1 VVTTVDS
8 STQITYTVTG
18 GSAPIAGSITNI
30 KAGGSQATFNIVSA
44 GSNYTV
50 DVAAGGFNYTA
61 GDTIIV
67 SGANL
72 GGIAS
77 TNDLTITVIGLATSG
92 AVSSFVFAGTA
103 PAPIAA
109 SSIDAGNT
117 WSSSAL
123 PATAAWNSIAY
134 GNGRFVAV
142 GTNSTAASTTSAY
155 SFDGITWYT
164 GYMPAAI
171 AWTQVKYGQG
181 QFVAIAST
189 ITYAAVSRDGLTWTI
204 TSLQSAGN
212 TALAFGNP
220 ASTPLWVVAGSVGST
235 ALQIG
240 ATAVGRAVVSNAK
253 ISQVK
258 IYEPGS
264 NYSLTPVV
272 VTFQGQIIG
281 NILSATSI
289 NAGSVSSQLLLG
301 SGQTIIGANGLVP
314 AGTQITSINGATFTG
329 TITNFV
335 LIPLSI
341 VGSLTTGMV
350 ITGTNVAD
358 STIVTA
364 VTSTTV
370 VNITNGKTVTYVSG
384 SPLAFGSMITSNVL
398 GGIPIN
404 TYVVSGV
411 GPWTLNNTCT
421 NGNNVTITSTIYT
434 VSVSQV
440 LSISTA
446 MTGTSY
452 TVNIYQTVGLN
463 NLQAVGAGSAALNI
477 IDPNS
482 TTGQYNICRVANGVL
497 GNPSF
502 RNRGTGYRTSTT
514 VVSVVGGG
522 GFADVYQPSKNLYVF
537 GLTTLPTPGAALS
550 ISGLP
555 TTYRI
560 VVITAITAG
569 KALFQISPA
578 LTILNAPTHA
588 SNLIIRQKYSQC
600 RITGHDFLLIG
611 TGNQATTNYPNTDV
625 TTALSYRQITESGGG
640 RVFQTSTDQDGNFL
654 VGNLF
659 GVQQASGIVTI
670 SADQFSLAG
679 LQQLTIGALGLGPN
693 AVIIEQFS
701 TDSYFTANS
710 DKIVPTQRAIKT
722 YVARNVSGGGSTAT
736 TNTVSAGQ
744 IAIGGPNK
752 IYNKAGGSVIVN
764 RILNVSGKN
773 AGMNGLLL
781 AHSFFE
787 SGFGGGVS
795 SADDYEQP

>member
-1 VVTTVDS
+1 
-8 STQITYTVTG
+8 
-18 GSAPIAGSITNI
+18 
-30 KAGGSQATFNIVSA
+30 
-44 GSNYTV
+44 
-50 DVAAGGFNYTA
+50 
-61 GDTIIV
+61 
-67 SGANL
+67 
-72 GGIAS
+72 
-77 TNDLTITVIGLATSG
+77 
-92 AVSSFVFAGTA
+92 
-103 PAPIAA
+103 
-109 SSIDAGNT
+109 
-117 WSSSAL
+117 
-123 PATAAWNSIAY
+123 
-134 GNGRFVAV
+134 
-142 GTNSTAASTTSAY
+142 
-155 SFDGITWYT
+155 
-164 GYMPAAI
+164 
-171 AWTQVKYGQG
+171 
-181 QFVAIAST
+181 
-189 ITYAAVSRDGLTWTI
+189 
-204 TSLQSAGN
+204 
-212 TALAFGNP
+212 
-220 ASTPLWVVAGSVGST
+220 
-235 ALQIG
+235 
-240 ATAVGRAVVSNAK
+240 
-253 ISQVK
+253 
-258 IYEPGS
+258 
-264 NYSLTPVV
+264 
-272 VTFQGQIIG
+272 
-281 NILSATSI
+281 
-289 NAGSVSSQLLLG
+289 
-301 SGQTIIGANGLVP
+301 
-314 AGTQITSINGATFTG
+314 
-329 TITNFV
+329 
-335 LIPLSI
+335 
-341 VGSLTTGMV
+341 MV

-384 SPLAFGSMITSNVL
+384 SPLAFGSMITSNVP

-522 GFADVYQPSKNLYVF
+522 GFADIYQPSKNLYVF

-679 LQQLTIGALGLGPN
+679 LQQLTIGAL
-693 AVIIEQFS
+693 
-701 TDSYFTANS
+701 
-710 DKIVPTQRAIKT
+710 
-722 YVARNVSGGGSTAT
+722 
-736 TNTVSAGQ
+736 
-744 IAIGGPNK
+744 
-752 IYNKAGGSVIVN
+752 
-764 RILNVSGKN
+764 
-773 AGMNGLLL
+773 
-781 AHSFFE
+781 
-787 SGFGGGVS
+787 
-795 SADDYEQP
+795 